1 MIDTSSRKILGLNQQ
16 TYLRLKLALSLNMRR
31 QIFIAVCDDLPLRD
45 RLAHQLQHDLVH
57 TATDRVRI
65 PEEDPSY
72 PRLVSLQLSLESP
85 NPIVQ
90 IAQWLSTNPPPRTG
104 KRRFP
109 VPAFQFLGI
118 EYLTRQP
125 ATIQRQFLS
134 HLQEIERSLPVLDC
148 SLLFWM
154 PRPWFRTLPQS
165 AQEFWRCRTAIF
177 EFMGDPRP
185 ADDDATAVAVPH
197 SGPQSPAP
205 QAPNAAHPT
214 PKAPTDPPGWTL
226 IHRELPRT
234 EPPPQNPP
242 AAAPRRKPAIALVGS
257 KGKGRTAATTA
268 PSSVGGLATAT
279 DPRGAIAP
287 VIPANTLSANTLSQN
302 ALTLEKTAL
311 PAETLDPEVLE
322 ASPAPVKTVTPVLE
336 EVPLS
341 DRQPDNRPASVAS
354 SPAVKL
360 EGVSAPSQP
369 KTAPVAAVLPT
380 TVQVLVKEV
389 DLPAQ
394 AAIAPA
400 ARPVAVPADPED
412 DRQIALFREHIGQ
425 LHSQNA
431 SPVALADAYRTLA
444 DIFRDRVEQGQD
456 TSDNLQGGIQAYE
469 QVLIWLPET
478 SPLWSDVLNDL
489 GNLYWMLSRKLTVA
503 AEAEAHLQKGIEAY
517 ELGLARLDVALH
529 PHSVAMIHNNLGAA
543 YADLARYQNP
553 VVNLQQSVRAYQE
566 VLCHRSPEVDPAR
579 YASTQNNLGTT
590 LWNLAQHERPKEYLK
605 QAIAAYSEALAYCG
619 SDEDPTGYGMIQNNL
634 GTAYWNLAQY
644 ENPQEWLGKAVAAY
658 QLALKYRTVAVS
670 LTAHSATQNNLG
682 TAFWHLASQAVKHAP
697 QRLEYWQKSIT
708 AYDAALHA
716 VAQLKQRSP
725 LTSLSFDSY
734 ASHTNLGLAH
744 YQLATDSALMVPV
757 EACSRHLELALQ
769 HHLSALQGWQTKSH
783 LRQTAL
789 SHIVKTIR
797 VLYRNNGLAGQN
809 LALSMVPAD
818 LLPEILP
825 KL

>member
-1 MIDTSSRKILGLNQQ
+1 
-16 TYLRLKLALSLNMRR
+16 MRR

-45 RLAHQLQHDLVH
+45 RLAHQLQHDLIH
-57 TATDRVRI
+57 TPTDRVRI
-65 PEEDPSY
+65 TEEDPSY

-90 IAQWLSTNPPPRTG
+90 IAQWLSANPPPRTG

-118 EYLTRQP
+118 EHLTRQP

-185 ADDDATAVAVPH
+185 ADEDASAVVVPNH
-197 SGPQSPAP
+197 ATQSPTP
-205 QAPNAAHPT
+205 QAPNAARPN
-214 PKAPTDPPGWTL
+214 PKPPTDPPGWTL

-234 EPPPQNPP
+234 EPLPPNPP
-242 AAAPRRKPAIALVGS
+242 VATPRRKPAIALVAN
-257 KGKGRTAATTA
+257 KGKGRRLS
-268 PSSVGGLATAT
+268 PPLATEAT
-279 DPRGAIAP
+279 SSQAPVGVLATGSVLDPRGAIAP
-287 VIPANTLSANTLSQN
+287 AIPSSLPDSAHPDSALPDSAHQN
-302 ALTLEKTAL
+302 KTFPDDALTLEATAL
-311 PAETLDPEVLE
+311 PATTLDSE
-322 ASPAPVKTVTPVLE
+322 AVKPPPAQVKTVTLDLE
-336 EVPLS
+336 EAPLS
-341 DRQPDNRPASVAS
+341 DCQTNNLLASIAS
-354 SPAVKL
+354 SPAGNLGRVT
-360 EGVSAPSQP
+360 APSQP

-394 AAIAPA
+394 ASSSSAPPLVSA
-400 ARPVAVPADPED
+400 SDPEE
-412 DRQIALFREHIGQ
+412 DRQIALFREHIGR

-431 SPVALADAYRTLA
+431 SPVVLADAYRTLA

-456 TSDNLQGGIQAYE
+456 APDNLRGGIQAYE
-469 QVLIWLPET
+469 QVLVWLSET

-489 GNLYWMLSRKLTVA
+489 GNLYWMLSRKLTVTT
-503 AEAEAHLQKGIEAY
+503 EAEAHLQKGIHAY
-517 ELGLARLDVALH
+517 ELGLARLDMALH
-529 PHSVAMIHNNLGAA
+529 SHSVAMIHNNLGAA

-658 QLALKYRTVAVS
+658 QLALKYRTAAES
-670 LTAHSATQNNLG
+670 LTAHAATQNNLG
-682 TAFWHLASQAVKHAP
+682 TAFWHLASQAVKNAP
-697 QRLEYWQKSIT
+697 QRLEYWQKSIA
-708 AYDAALHA
+708 AYDTALHA

-725 LTSLSFDSY
+725 LTTLSFDSY

-769 HHLSALQGWQTKSH
+769 HHLSALQGWQAKPH